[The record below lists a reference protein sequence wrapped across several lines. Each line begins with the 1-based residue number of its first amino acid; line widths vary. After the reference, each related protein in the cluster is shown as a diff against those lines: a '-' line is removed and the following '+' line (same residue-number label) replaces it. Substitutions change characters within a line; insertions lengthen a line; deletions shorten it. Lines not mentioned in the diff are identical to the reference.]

1 MKTISIVKLM
11 LVFAVV
17 FSLAS
22 FSGAISSNFQ
32 LPSVHVARATVAPCS
47 TPGSPCS
54 ESWVPAGPAMDTFL
68 GTIFTDES
76 AEFQNIQGAAPT
88 IDLTDWP
95 LTPDLLSPFT
105 TNSAFYITSTI
116 SEHGYFEIQF
126 MLGAGNF
133 WGCNMNFGNSQC
145 GIDIRQGISH
155 LIDKTKFTSTEPTEK
170 GISSPIDNPLPT
182 SNGGLPSPNPCH
194 WDNAV
199 VPAALQPV
207 LGTSL
212 VQTGSNCIVGAPGGT
227 SYHLASASGGGGI
240 AWLPSLSD
248 LDMCAAAAHFIDAG
262 LAAGVVNPSTNPTL
276 RNCSLAGLV
285 PAVTA
290 GGITFFVR
298 SDNTPRLHLGDSVAD
313 AMCALLTG
321 SYTTGCGTDTGHTNI
336 VKVQHGP
343 ITAFTGFTTSTNHI
357 DVSWHMYTAAFGS
370 VFPFDSSLYLGYNSR
385 FVSGISSTHV
395 ANGGTCTNDS
405 VPTASAGNYM
415 YVCNTQY
422 DNISNQ
428 MEFANCLTA
437 SGDPTSS
444 KPTATYAICSGTLA
458 FAVTAGK
465 VINALG
471 TATSTAS
478 TPQQTYTVTLTGTSG
493 TETETFTVAIQVTN
507 GAALTADVGTGFGF
521 APAGYAL
528 DPTLKTNT
536 VNIKP
541 PNPGDSGATI
551 ANYKA
556 NPPIPGPPSSA
567 EWTIQ
572 AAAGKYN
579 TFVVTCTI
587 SGTGQCAT
595 VSAGGGPTTTLF
607 GPSDAVVVYTKGT
620 TVPTITPTGVLISVP
635 DPLFIATTNNLSA
648 VSAGALTEDLFGK
661 AAYTMPIF
669 QQADQFG
676 YLSHTPGNTA
686 ATWNRVINHF
696 GNGLPNY
703 YTWLNAWNG
712 APAQPGTIRQGFK
725 QTTRTV
731 SPFISSTVWDF
742 YVVGNVYDSLHN
754 VNPLNNAEDLSWMD
768 ISALPQ
774 TTLTYTPPAGTVL
787 TYRFTLMP
795 NLNWQDGKPVT
806 SFDVAFSYL
815 SLLANGA
822 FVSGGAATLSGVTI
836 LSPTQFDLN
845 LKSTG
850 PFTRLFLT
858 GLPIMPGRYWTC
870 GTGTQP
876 STGVAPNIAPA
887 PCPVAASSQ
896 WDSGITTCTSVGN
909 TCYPVQ
915 YTLGNAPLQSACYPN
930 AAAPCAQPA
939 QAALSGAASFV
950 ANLMNV
956 DAVKTGALYDPI
968 AGHILIGSGPW
979 TCGTGAGLGQNCAPG
994 NIMNPGTGQSYTLQ
1008 RNGLGITPGF
1018 PGDYFRSSGF
1028 LATWLWSG
1036 DIAPGVNNFSAAK
1049 ACFGVTPLAP
1059 LAASPPTG
1067 CGLWQQGI
1075 GTNGAT
1081 TPAGTGGCPAGPTPC
1096 GIPVGSNQVSIV
1108 KLYININWV
1117 YPDVWN
1123 SISPPNGIIALDPV
1137 LYAGSAG
1144 TLSPATGTGG
1154 VGCASAYPTGGY
1166 DC

>member
-47 TPGSPCS
+47 TAGSPCS

-68 GTIFTDES
+68 ATIFTDES
-76 AEFQNIQGAAPT
+76 AEFQNIQGATPS

-116 SEHGYFEIQF
+116 SEHGYFEIEF

-155 LIDKTKFTSTEPTEK
+155 LIDKTKFTSADPTVK
-170 GISSPIDNPLPT
+170 GTSSAIDNPMPT
-182 SNGGLPSPNPCH
+182 SNGGLLSPNPCA
-194 WDNAV
+194 WDKGV
-199 VPAALQPV
+199 VPASLVPV

-212 VQTGSNCIVGAPGGT
+212 VQTGSNCKVGSPGGT
-227 SYHLASASGGGGI
+227 AYHLASASGGGGT
-240 AWLPSLSD
+240 AWLPSASD

-262 LAAGVVNPSTNPTL
+262 LAASIVSNGTIASLGP
-276 RNCSLAGLV
+276 RNCALKGLSSS
-285 PAVTA
+285 VTS
-290 GGITFFVR
+290 GTIFFFVR
-298 SDNTPRLHLGDSVAD
+298 SDNTPRLDLGDSLAQ
-313 AMCALLTG
+313 AICALFTG
-321 SYTTGCGTDTGHTNI
+321 GYTTGCGLSPSTTNI
-336 VKVQHGP
+336 LSVIHGP
-343 ITAFTGFTTSTNHI
+343 ITAFTGFTTSVDHI
-357 DVSWHMYTAAFGS
+357 DGSWEMYTGAFGN

-385 FVSGISSTHV
+385 FVSGISSIHV
-395 ANGGTCTNDS
+395 ANGGTCDNGS
-405 VPTASAGNYM
+405 VPTNSAGNYM
-415 YVCNTQY
+415 YVCSVNY
-422 DNISNQ
+422 DSISRQ

-437 SGDPTSS
+437 EVGTDPTVSQTT
-444 KPTATYAICSGTLA
+444 PTFGSC
-458 FAVTAGK
+458 TAGH
-465 VINALG
+465 
-471 TATSTAS
+471 
-478 TPQQTYTVTLTGTSG
+478 
-493 TETETFTVAIQVTN
+493 
-507 GAALTADVGTGFGF
+507 
-521 APAGYAL
+521 
-528 DPTLKTNT
+528 
-536 VNIKP
+536 
-541 PNPGDSGATI
+541 
-551 ANYKA
+551 
-556 NPPIPGPPSSA
+556 
-567 EWTIQ
+567 
-572 AAAGKYN
+572 
-579 TFVVTCTI
+579 
-587 SGTGQCAT
+587 
-595 VSAGGGPTTTLF
+595 GGG
-607 GPSDAVVVYTKGT
+607 
-620 TVPTITPTGVLISVP
+620 
-635 DPLFIATTNNLSA
+635 LSA
-648 VSAGALTEDLFGK
+648 VSAGYQAEDLFGSK
-661 AAYTMPIF
+661 AFTFPIF

-686 ATWNRVINHF
+686 ATWSRAINHF
-696 GNGLPNY
+696 GNGLANY
-703 YTWLNAWNG
+703 YTWLNAWNT

-731 SPFISSTVWDF
+731 SPYIGSTVWDF
-742 YVVGNVYDSLHN
+742 YMIGNVYDTLHN

-768 ISALPQ
+768 VSALPQ

-795 NLNWQDGKPVT
+795 NLSWQDGKPVT

-822 FVSGGAATLSGVTI
+822 FQSGGASTLSGVTI

-858 GLPIMPGRYWTC
+858 GVSIMPGRY
-870 GTGTQP
+870 
-876 STGVAPNIAPA
+876 
-887 PCPVAASSQ
+887 
-896 WDSGITTCTSVGN
+896 
-909 TCYPVQ
+909 
-915 YTLGNAPLQSACYPN
+915 
-930 AAAPCAQPA
+930 
-939 QAALSGAASFV
+939 
-950 ANLMNV
+950 
-956 DAVKTGALYDPI
+956 
-968 AGHILIGSGPW
+968 W

-1008 RNGLGITPGF
+1008 RNGLGIAPGF

-1036 DIAPGVNNFSAAK
+1036 DIAPGVTNFSAAK
-1049 ACFGVTPLAP
+1049 ACFGVTPLDH
-1059 LAASPPTG
+1059 LAASPPASA
-1067 CGLWQQGI
+1067 CGRWQQGI

-1081 TPAGTGGCPAGPTPC
+1081 TPAGTGGCSAGATPC

-1123 SISPPNGIIALDPV
+1123 SINPPNGIIALDPV

-1144 TLSPATGTGG
+1144 TLSPATGTGS